1 MSRSGQDASRPPQ
14 ATTPA
19 GSSAPTPR
27 SRTQGYDHQVV
38 MGLVGLGV
46 VGHVL
51 RSRRFYERLA
61 VAAIAVAALR
71 EINQVNRASM
81 MERLSA
87 WNRREGQ
94 RLERKAERQSRA
106 VKGAGRMARSGAS
119 KDLAGK
125 MREA

>member
-1 MSRSGQDASRPPQ
+1 MSRSGQDAGRPPQ
-14 ATTPA
+14 AITPA

-27 SRTQGYDHQVV
+27 SRAQGFDHQVV

-71 EINQVNRASM
+71 GINQANRASM
-81 MERLSA
+81 MERLAA
-87 WNRREGQ
+87 WNRREV
-94 RLERKAERQSRA
+94 ERQSRA

-119 KDLAGK
+119 KDLAKK
-125 MREA
+125 MQET